1 MLDNEN
7 LVTEEEIEVTE
18 NTEQTV
24 EEAVIEPE
32 KKYTEDEL
40 NAKVNEILGKKIA
53 RREAKIRKEFDRKYG
68 ELEEVLRAGTGKE
81 TVEEMTDTFK
91 GFYEKKGI
99 KIPTRER
106 NYSDRE
112 LEIIAQAE
120 AQEYIQGGF
129 DEVVEEVDRLT
140 EIGVD
145 NLTDKEKAVFKVL
158 ALHRNNAE
166 RGNELAKIGVTKE
179 VYESKEFKEFAAM
192 FNPSTP
198 IRDIYNLYNKNQPRK
213 EYQTMGSMKQSPTNA
228 VKDYYSPE
236 EIERLTEEDLDD
248 PKVWEAVRR
257 SMTGR

>member
-18 NTEQTV
+18 NAEQTA
-24 EEAVIEPE
+24 EETVIEAE
-32 KKYTEDEL
+32 KKYTEEEM
-40 NAKVNEILGKKIA
+40 NAKVNEILAKKIA

-68 ELEEVLRAGTGKE
+68 ELESVLKAGTGKE

-99 KIPTRER
+99 KMPSKPE
-106 NYSDRE
+106 YSEKDIE
-112 LEIIAQAE
+112 VLAKVEAEDIIR
-120 AQEYIQGGF
+120 GGF

-145 NLTDKEKAVFKVL
+145 NMTAKEKAVFKVL
-158 ALHRNNAE
+158 AKHRNNAE

-179 VYESKEFKEFAAM
+179 VYESKGFQDFAAM

-198 IRDIYNLYNKNQPRK
+198 IREIYNLYTKNQPRK
-213 EYQTMGSMKQSPTNA
+213 EYQTMGSVKQIPTNA
-228 VKDYYSPE
+228 KKDYYSPE
-236 EIERLTEEDLDD
+236 EIDKLTEKDLDD
-248 PKVWEAVRR
+248 PEVWEAVRR